1 MRLLSKVPILRS
13 LGLAAFALSVLV
25 GGTWSAVKVA
35 TDYLLYQDA
44 TSTAQNWARYIA
56 ESVTDLEQIAFGE
69 KPSIASMA
77 FFAATQKAGQVFRY
91 EIFNRDG
98 YSQLIADR
106 NKTALVNLSE
116 FSFEAVRSTQT
127 ELPVVGVKYGNSAE
141 WPSFFAEAFVPVI
154 INHRTIAVV
163 AAYVDQTGK
172 RDQFHQTF
180 LVAAIGFCLLIALSF
195 SLPTIA
201 WYRRT
206 KEKQHMDRRMHF
218 LALHDPL
225 TGLSNRVHLIEKLD
239 SALSALSSRGGC
251 LAVHFIDVDRFKGIN
266 DSLGHD
272 AGDFLLKMIAERL
285 LAAVQ
290 PTDIV
295 ARLGGDEF
303 IVVQTE
309 IQTRENAVLLGHRL
323 MSALTAPVIFKENV
337 IDATVS
343 IGVALARQD
352 GCGSEHLLKNADVA
366 LYEGKTHG
374 RNCLR
379 FFSASMNDA
388 LHARVDMEKT
398 IRNAIIHGF
407 FELHYQPFFQVSG
420 TRLIGFEALIRMRSA
435 DGRLVLPADFIPLA
449 EELRLIDEIGAWAL
463 REASRTAMI
472 WPPHLTIAV
481 NLSPIQLEVGS
492 VNSLVAAT
500 LKETGLDPQRLELE
514 ITESALL
521 RDSQSSMVQ
530 LRTLQ
535 KMGVKVV
542 MDDFGTGYSSLSY
555 LWRFPFD
562 KIKIDRSFM
571 TGFSNSRHEAET
583 VIKTIVGLGKQLHMV
598 VTVEGVETAE
608 QAEFLAEIDGDQAQG
623 FFFGRPI
630 PSSEIAAF
638 ILADYQN
645 NNREYLALSRLR
657 RLSDDRPAPIE
668 NSTAAIIATK

>member
-1 MRLLSKVPILRS
+1 MS
-13 LGLAAFALSVLV
+13 
-25 GGTWSAVKVA
+25 
-35 TDYLLYQDA
+35 
-44 TSTAQNWARYIA
+44 
-56 ESVTDLEQIAFGE
+56 
-69 KPSIASMA
+69 
-77 FFAATQKAGQVFRY
+77 
-91 EIFNRDG
+91 
-98 YSQLIADR
+98 
-106 NKTALVNLSE
+106 
-116 FSFEAVRSTQT
+116 
-127 ELPVVGVKYGNSAE
+127 
-141 WPSFFAEAFVPVI
+141 
-154 INHRTIAVV
+154 
-163 AAYVDQTGK
+163 
-172 RDQFHQTF
+172 
-180 LVAAIGFCLLIALSF
+180 
-195 SLPTIA
+195 
-201 WYRRT
+201 
-206 KEKQHMDRRMHF
+206 
-218 LALHDPL
+218 
-225 TGLSNRVHLIEKLD
+225 
-239 SALSALSSRGGC
+239 
-251 LAVHFIDVDRFKGIN
+251 
-266 DSLGHD
+266 
-272 AGDFLLKMIAERL
+272 
-285 LAAVQ
+285 
-290 PTDIV
+290 
-295 ARLGGDEF
+295 
-303 IVVQTE
+303 
-309 IQTRENAVLLGHRL
+309 LGHRL
-323 MSALTAPVIFKENV
+323 ISALTAPVIFKENV
-337 IDATVS
+337 IDVTVS

>member
-127 ELPVVGVKYGNSAE
+127 ELPVVGVKYGNSAA

-309 IQTRENAVLLGHRL
+309 IQTRENAVSLGHRL
-323 MSALTAPVIFKENV
+323 ISALTAPVIFKENV

-343 IGVALARQD
+343 IGVALGQQD
-352 GCGSEHLLKNADVA
+352 GCGSERLLKNADVA